1 MKHLRSEA
9 FERARHFLNTQA
21 RPLERALFAHRFEG
35 APLSGVPVELARFQ
49 NQDGGFG
56 HALEP
61 DLRTPSSSALATG
74 IGLRLLAELGCAASH
89 PMVEQAVAYLLST
102 FDEQARVWRVVPA
115 DTHSYPHAPWW
126 HDEDGR
132 LARVF
137 DDFRVIPRALIA
149 GLLHHYSALVPTRW
163 LDAITAETVQY
174 IDNVEVLATGG
185 GSDLE
190 YTVYL
195 AEAENLPPRH
205 AARLKARIQED
216 LPALVVRD
224 PARWDSYCI
233 TPLRAVRSPQSLGA
247 ELIQDELQMHLDY
260 QIAHQTLE
268 GTWDPTWTWRGA
280 YPEAWAQARLEWRG
294 HLTLET
300 LTQLRAFG
308 RMPWGVVGS

>member
-1 MKHLRSEA
+1 MKQLSHEA
-9 FERARHFLNTQA
+9 FGRARHFLVTQA
-21 RPLERALFAHRFEG
+21 RPLERALFAHRFAG
-35 APLSGVPVELARFQ
+35 AAVDGVLAELARFQ
-49 NQDGGFG
+49 NDDGGFG

-74 IGLRLLAELGCAASH
+74 IGLRLLAELGCPADHA
-89 PMVEQAVAYLLST
+89 MVEQAVAYLLST
-102 FDEQARVWRVVPA
+102 FDAQARVWRVVPA

-126 HDEDGR
+126 HDEDGS

-137 DDFRVIPRALIA
+137 DDFRVIPRALIV
-149 GLLHHYSALVPTRW
+149 GLLYKYAVLVPSDW
-163 LDAITAETVQY
+163 LDAITEETVQY
-174 IDNVEVLATGG
+174 IENVEVLDAGG

-195 AEAENLPPRH
+195 AQAQNLPPRH
-205 AARLKARIQED
+205 AERLKARIREAI
-216 LPALVVRD
+216 PALVVRD

-233 TPLRAVRSPQSLGA
+233 TPLRAVSSPQSLGA
-247 ELIQDELQMHLDY
+247 ELVQEELQLHLDY
-260 QIAHQTLE
+260 QIAHQTAE

-294 HLTLET
+294 HLTLKT

-308 RMPWGVVGS
+308 RTEA